1 MSKRRLG
8 TLTHDYKRHGTTTLF
23 AAVNVLDGTVIGK
36 NMQHHCH
43 QEFIRKP
50 ASSIPLSTSRP
61 PSQPAAKALGVA
73 VAASVFVLGMGGEIG
88 KANSWPCDGNAGL
101 LDHQRAFLGDVGAD
115 DRPASSGPPAND
127 LHSAFGDS

>member
-36 NMQHHCH
+36 NMQQHCH

-61 PSQPAAKALGVA
+61 PSQQPKPLVWTLPRAYSSLEWVAKSARRIPGQR
-73 VAASVFVLGMGGEIG
+73 
-88 KANSWPCDGNAGL
+88 DGNAGL

-115 DRPASSGPPAND
+115 DRPA
-127 LHSAFGDS
+127 L